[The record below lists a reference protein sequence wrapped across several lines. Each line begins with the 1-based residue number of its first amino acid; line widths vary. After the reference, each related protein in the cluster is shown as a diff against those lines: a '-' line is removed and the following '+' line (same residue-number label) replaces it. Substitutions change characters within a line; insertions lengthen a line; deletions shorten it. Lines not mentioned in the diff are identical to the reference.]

1 MYNLRLLHR
10 HKKMK
15 MSMYIYRL
23 NRTHNLSII
32 EECFWVPWHRRTYR
46 YFYVL
51 VSRMERTKHIL
62 EAVFWDWPLTGN
74 KYSCNI
80 LRYDPSGGGDS
91 PCLLRGSTLAAA
103 AGTDV
108 PLVWLIFWLAPSQQ
122 LKWSRNKNICK
133 KSDQTKHYSYVM
145 GIINMGSLLE
155 FLAVKVTVVLHLH
168 LTIH

>member
-1 MYNLRLLHR
+1 
-10 HKKMK
+10 MK
-15 MSMYIYRL
+15 MSNYIYRL
-23 NRTHNLSII
+23 KKYYTTFPFSENAFEFPVINRRSLDT
-32 EECFWVPWHRRTYR
+32 FM
-46 YFYVL
+46 FYVL

-155 FLAVKVTVVLHLH
+155 FLAVKVAVVLHLH

>member
-1 MYNLRLLHR
+1 
-10 HKKMK
+10 MK
-15 MSMYIYRL
+15 MSNYIYRL
-23 NRTHNLSII
+23 KKYYTG
-32 EECFWVPWHRRTYR
+32 EVR

-51 VSRMERTKHIL
+51 VNRMVMERTKHIL

-80 LRYDPSGGGDS
+80 LRYDPSGGDS

-155 FLAVKVTVVLHLH
+155 FLAVKVAVVLHLH

>member
-1 MYNLRLLHR
+1 
-10 HKKMK
+10 
-15 MSMYIYRL
+15 MSIYIYRL

-32 EECFWVPWHRRTYR
+32 EECFWVLGHDIIY
-46 YFYVL
+46 
-51 VSRMERTKHIL
+51 MERTKHIL
-62 EAVFWDWPLTGN
+62 EADWPLTGN

-80 LRYDPSGGGDS
+80 LRYDPSWGGDS
-91 PCLLRGSTLAAA
+91 PCLLCGSRLAAA

-155 FLAVKVTVVLHLH
+155 FWPWKLVLCCPAPASDNS
-168 LTIH
+168 LTALK